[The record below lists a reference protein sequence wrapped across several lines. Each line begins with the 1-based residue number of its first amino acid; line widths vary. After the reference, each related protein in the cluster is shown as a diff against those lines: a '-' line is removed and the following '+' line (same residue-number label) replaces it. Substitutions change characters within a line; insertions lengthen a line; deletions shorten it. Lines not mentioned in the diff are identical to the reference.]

1 MISLKRNGKGEFV
14 KAKGLRTR
22 SSTIYKPNQEE
33 DFNISRGKF
42 SDFLNCPRCFY
53 IDRVTGIISPGTPG
67 WTLNA
72 LTDTLLKD
80 EFDECREKQK
90 PHKIL
95 VQNNLSHIVPFQ
107 HDDIN
112 KWRDSLHHGLQARF
126 KDTNII
132 LKGGIDD
139 VWINTKTDELIVAD
153 YKSQQS
159 NYGVSQSTYFNSP
172 YKDGYKKQLDFY
184 AYLLKEMGFKVSN
197 DSYLYI
203 CNAINENKG
212 FNGKMIFD
220 EVLIHYKVDTSYIDS
235 KIQSMIDVLNTSKP
249 PQSNESCENC
259 AYANRRSELDL

>member
-197 DSYLYI
+197 DAYLYI
-203 CNAINENKG
+203 CNAVNQNKG
-212 FNGKMIFD
+212 FNGKMIFE
-220 EVLIHYKVDTSYIDS
+220 EVLIHYKIDTSYIDN
-235 KIQSMIDVLNTSKP
+235 KIQNMIDVLNTSKP

>member
-1 MISLKRNGKGEFV
+1 
-14 KAKGLRTR
+14 
-22 SSTIYKPNQEE
+22 
-33 DFNISRGKF
+33 
-42 SDFLNCPRCFY
+42 
-53 IDRVTGIISPGTPG
+53 
-67 WTLNA
+67 
-72 LTDTLLKD
+72 
-80 EFDECREKQK
+80 
-90 PHKIL
+90 L
-95 VQNNLSHIVPFQ
+95 VQNNLSHIIPFQ
-107 HDDIN
+107 HDNIDQ
-112 KWRDSLHHGLQARF
+112 WRDSLHHGLKARF

-139 VWINTKTDELIVAD
+139 VWINTNTDELIVAD

-220 EVLIHYKVDTSYIDS
+220 EVLIHYKVDTSYLDNQ
-235 KIQSMIDVLNTSKP
+235 IQNMIDVLNNTKP

-259 AYANRRSELDL
+259 AYANKRSELNL

>member
-139 VWINTKTDELIVAD
+139 IWINTKTNELIVAD

-203 CNAINENKG
+203 CNAVNQNKG
-212 FNGKMIFD
+212 FNGKMIFE
-220 EVLIHYKVDTSYIDS
+220 EVLIHYKIDTSYIDN
-235 KIQSMIDVLNTSKP
+235 KIQNMIDVLNTSKP

>member
-1 MISLKRNGKGEFV
+1 VISLKRNGKGEFV

-212 FNGKMIFD
+212 FNGKMIFN
-220 EVLIHYKVDTSYIDS
+220 EVLIHYKVNTSYIDS

>member
-212 FNGKMIFD
+212 FNGKMIFN
-220 EVLIHYKVDTSYIDS
+220 EVLIHYKVNTSYIDS

>member
-1 MISLKRNGKGEFV
+1 MISLKRNGKGELV
-14 KAKGLRTR
+14 EAKGLRTR
-22 SSTIYKPNQEE
+22 SSTIYKPNQKE
-33 DFNISRGKF
+33 DFAISRGKF

-80 EFDECREKQK
+80 EFDECRKKQK
-90 PHKIL
+90 PHRIL
-95 VQNNLSHIVPFQ
+95 IQNNLSHIVPFQ
-107 HDDIN
+107 HDDID
-112 KWRDSLHHGLQARF
+112 KWRDSLHYGLKSRF

-139 VWINTKTDELIVAD
+139 VWINTKTNELIVAD

-159 NYGVSQSTYFNSP
+159 NYDVSQATYFNSP

-184 AYLLKEMGFKVSN
+184 GYLLKEMGFKVSK

-203 CNAINENKG
+203 CNAINQNKG
-212 FNGKMIFD
+212 FNGKMIFE
-220 EVLIHYKVDTSYIDS
+220 EVLIHYQIDTSYLEDQ
-235 KIQSMIDVLNTSKP
+235 IQNMINVLNSIKP
-249 PQSNESCENC
+249 PSSNNSCENC
-259 AYANRRSELDL
+259 AYSKARSDLKL

>member
-90 PHKIL
+90 PHKVL

-139 VWINTKTDELIVAD
+139 IWINTKTNELIVAD

-220 EVLIHYKVDTSYIDS
+220 EVLVHYKVNTSYIDS
-235 KIQSMIDVLNTSKP
+235 KIQSMIDVLNTPKP